1 MNVMEMPGERRRGKP
16 KRRWLDNIKNDLSEG
31 ELSGEE
37 AKDRGQWRRLI
48 RNIDLT

>member
-1 MNVMEMPGERRRGKP
+1 MNVMEMPRGK
-16 KRRWLDNIKNDLSEG
+16 KERKTKAGGLDNINNDLSEG

-37 AKDRGQWRRLI
+37 AKDRSQWRGLI